1 MLGSISSA
9 ASPARDIWCR
19 TIQRTINQAV
29 HPLRK
34 RRPNIRRALE
44 MVTSPAHSK
53 IFILDFGSQ
62 YTQVIA
68 RRVRELQ
75 VYSEIVRFDI
85 AAAEIAK
92 LKANGIILSGGP
104 ASVYDKGAPHVDP
117 QIFSLGI
124 PVLGI
129 CYGMQLMAHHLGGE
143 VEFSARREYGPGIL
157 NVTNGSPL
165 FDGMGD
171 QLDIWNSH
179 GDKVTALPDGFRA
192 AARTENSKFA
202 AIEDPKRELY
212 ALQFHPEVSHT
223 PRGKEILQN
232 FVYHICHCAMDWT
245 MGSFIEEACAR
256 IREQVGEQKVVLG
269 LSGGVDS
276 SVTAA
281 LLHKAIG
288 DQLTCIFVNNGLLRS
303 REEEMVQ
310 RVFGEN
316 FHVRLKYVDA
326 GQRFLSL
333 LKAVT
338 DPEQKRKIIGN
349 EFIEVFRSATEE
361 LLEEDRQNGA
371 RKNGGY
377 KFLAQGTLYPDV
389 IESVSIDGNPAQVI
403 KSHHNVGGLPDK
415 MHFAL
420 VEPVRQLFKD
430 EVRQLGLQLGLPKEI
445 VYRQPFPGPGLAV
458 RILGEVTP
466 ERLSILREADTIVV
480 SEMESSDWYYRV
492 WQSFAVLL
500 PVRSVGVMGDQR
512 TYENTIVLR
521 IVESQDGM
529 TADWMR
535 LPYELLARISS
546 RISNEVKGVNRVC
559 YDISSKPPST
569 IEWE

>member
-1 MLGSISSA
+1 VKTVA
-9 ASPARDIWCR
+9 
-19 TIQRTINQAV
+19 
-29 HPLRK
+29 
-34 RRPNIRRALE
+34 
-44 MVTSPAHSK
+44 PAHSK
-53 IFILDFGSQ
+53 ILILDFGAQ

-68 RRVRELQ
+68 RRVRECQ

-85 AAAEIAK
+85 SAADVK
-92 LKANGIILSGGP
+92 KMKPNGIILSGGP
-104 ASVYDKGAPHVDP
+104 ASVYDQDAPHVDT

-129 CYGMQLMAHHLGGE
+129 CYGMQLMAHHLGGQ
-143 VEFSARREYGPGIL
+143 VEFSARREYGAAVL
-157 NVTNGSPL
+157 HVMDGSKL
-165 FDGMGD
+165 FEGLGP

-179 GDKVTALPDGFRA
+179 GDKVTALPAGFHA
-192 AARTENSKFA
+192 AARTENSPFA
-202 AIEDPKRELY
+202 AIENSERNLF
-212 ALQFHPEVSHT
+212 AVQFHPEVAHT
-223 PRGKEILQN
+223 PRGREILQN

-245 MGSFIEEACAR
+245 MGSFIEEACER
-256 IREQVGEQKVVLG
+256 IRRQVGDEKVVLG

-316 FHVRLKYVDA
+316 FRVRLKYVDA
-326 GQRFLSL
+326 SERFLSS
-333 LKAVT
+333 LKGVT

-349 EFIEVFRSATEE
+349 EFIEVFQHATEE
-361 LLEEDRQNGA
+361 LLEEDRRNGA
-371 RKNGGY
+371 SKHGGY

-389 IESVSIDGNPAQVI
+389 IESVSIEGNPSQVI
-403 KSHHNVGGLPDK
+403 KSHHNVGGLPEK
-415 MHFAL
+415 MHFEL

-445 VYRQPFPGPGLAV
+445 VHRQPFPGPGLAV

-529 TADWMR
+529 TADWVR
-535 LPYELLARISS
+535 LPYELLARISA
-546 RISNEVKGVNRVC
+546 RISNEVRGVNRVC
-559 YDISSKPPST
+559 YDVSSKPPST